1 MKYLA
6 ILLGIIIFSFACNP
20 EHPKPWF

>member
-6 ILLGIIIFSFACNP
+6 ILLQRGIEERINWIN
-20 EHPKPWF
+20 